1 VRWPADVQYVTGI
14 DGRRCAAAAEKVLS
28 LLAAEQKSDS
38 PRGCNMTIPD
48 KAGRCGKRWRVDV
61 VSPVDVR
68 YWSRELRCSEWKLL
82 DAIAFVGA
90 NIEDVRRHLT
100 SRQKARGAGSAAT

>member
-1 VRWPADVQYVTGI
+1 
-14 DGRRCAAAAEKVLS
+14 
-28 LLAAEQKSDS
+28 
-38 PRGCNMTIPD
+38 MTIPD
-48 KAGRCGKRWRVDV
+48 KTGHSGKRWRVDV
-61 VSPVDVR
+61 VSPVDVS

-100 SRQKARGAGSAAT
+100 SRQESREAGH